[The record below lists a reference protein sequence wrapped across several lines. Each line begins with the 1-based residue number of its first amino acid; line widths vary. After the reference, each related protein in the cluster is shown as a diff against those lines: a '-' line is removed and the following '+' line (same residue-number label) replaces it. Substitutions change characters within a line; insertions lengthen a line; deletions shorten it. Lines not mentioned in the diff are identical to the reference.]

1 MKVKIGYRVD
11 LDDVPRSVSSNLEPY
26 VDTFKDIGDLHD
38 LCVKLLNNSNNVVSV
53 QAALNMLNDI
63 RQQIV
68 SIDTILADASSL
80 LIDYTNVIMGQAAP
94 NETNTEVKV
103 DADEG

>member
-11 LDDVPRSVSSNLEPY
+11 LEDVPKSVSANLKPY
-26 VDTFKDIGDLHD
+26 VNKLNDVAALHE

-68 SIDTILADASSL
+68 NIDTVLADASSL

-94 NETNTEVKV
+94 NENKTEVKA